1 MFYVA
6 SALLFVFPALV
17 ILGGVYDL
25 RTMTIPNWISI
36 ALVVAYVPT
45 AMVLGLG
52 WQDIAIGLGLGF
64 AALVIGIALFA
75 FRIMGG
81 GDAKLM
87 SASVVWLGLSG
98 IPPFILMT
106 ALAGGALSLGL
117 LSARKWL
124 PQLPVVFPNW
134 AQRLLQP
141 KGDIPYGIAIAVGAV
156 LAFPQSQILLKLS

>member
-98 IPPFILMT
+98 VLPFILLT

-124 PQLPVVFPNW
+124 PQIPVVFPIW
-134 AQRLLQP
+134 VQRLPQP
-141 KGDIPYGIAIAVGAV
+141 KGDIPYGVAIAVGAV

>member
-124 PQLPVVFPNW
+124 PQIPVVFPIW
-134 AQRLLQP
+134 VQRLLQP